1 MARIF
6 KPEPN
11 VTINETKATEG
22 KTIDEVKKILAGLGH
37 PQVLTS
43 TVQETTKGEDTIYSF
58 LPAAGKKG

>member
-11 VTINETKATEG
+11 VTINETKVTEG
-22 KTIDEVKKILAGLGH
+22 KTIDEVKKILAALGH

>member
-6 KPEPN
+6 KPEPS

-22 KTIDEVKKILAGLGH
+22 KSIDEVKKILAVAY
-37 PQVLTS
+37 PQVLNS
-43 TVQETTKGEDTIYSF
+43 SVQETQKGGDTIYSF